1 MQRRERGSRL
11 LPEIQQLR
19 KLDRRAY
26 CLEQWCTSRAVENQG
41 TLLLPIDEGESGDQP
56 DAAWLAQPGIFI
68 LQAPLRLIAERSFV
82 HLRGDGQAI
91 RKA

>member
-1 MQRRERGSRL
+1 MQRRERGGRL
-11 LPEIQQLR
+11 LAEVQEIRELE
-19 KLDRRAY
+19 RRAY
-26 CLEQWCTSRAVENQG
+26 RIEQWCASRSVENQG

-56 DAAWLAQPGIFI
+56 NAAWLAQPGIFI

-82 HLRGDGQAI
+82 HLHGDGQAI